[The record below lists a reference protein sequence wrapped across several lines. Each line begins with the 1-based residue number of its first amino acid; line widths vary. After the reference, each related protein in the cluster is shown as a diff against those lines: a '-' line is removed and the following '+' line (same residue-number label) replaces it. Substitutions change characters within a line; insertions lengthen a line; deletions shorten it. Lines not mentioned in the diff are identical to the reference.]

1 MSFSVLGGKNIAMDN
16 KFKVIGFGFIAG
28 ILSGLLGVGGGII
41 LVPLM
46 VTYLGVTQHIAHG
59 TSLAV
64 IVPTALA
71 GSIVYGFNGNINFV
85 TALNLAVGSII
96 GASLG
101 AKWMKNIPAKQL
113 KQLFGVLLVLV
124 GIRMVL
130 S

>member
-1 MSFSVLGGKNIAMDN
+1 MD
-16 KFKVIGFGFIAG
+16 KKLKIMGFGFVAG

-46 VTYLGVTQHIAHG
+46 VTYLGSTQHMAHG

-71 GSIVYGFNGNINFV
+71 GSFVYGFNGNINF
-85 TALNLAVGSII
+85 TPALNLAIGSII

-101 AKWMKNIPAKQL
+101 ARWMKNIPARRL
-113 KQLFGVLLVLV
+113 KQLFGVFLLIIGL
-124 GIRMVL
+124 RMVL

>member
-1 MSFSVLGGKNIAMDN
+1 MIEP
-16 KFKVIGFGFIAG
+16 FKLIGIGLIAG

-41 LVPLM
+41 LVPAM
-46 VTYLGVTQHIAHG
+46 TMYLGMAQHSAHA

-64 IVPTALA
+64 IIPTAIA
-71 GSIVYGFNGNINFV
+71 STIIYGFHGNLDI
-85 TALNLAVGSII
+85 NLAFYLAIGSSL

-101 AKWMKNIPAKQL
+101 AKMMKKMSAKQL
-113 KQLFGVLLVLV
+113 KFLFGFMLIAV